1 MCQEQC
7 HKILIFLDFKPA
19 FDSAL
24 KPIINQTTRTQQ
36 TPSYFLLPS
45 PQELDCAKLASF

>member
-36 TPSYFLLPS
+36 LPVISYFPHH
-45 PQELDCAKLASF
+45 KN